1 MAKARRYDP
10 YNWHYY
16 GAPKKPRRWK
26 NIDME
31 KKTKAKNVEAIYE
44 EAKKTSKENNIP
56 MDKIRVETSYYGAY
70 LKWSVPE
77 SDEHF
82 DKRIKEWE
90 KEKAAYDEYKA
101 ERKAAELAEAAEA
114 KKREL
119 AEAAKTRRNVV
130 DLLAEA
136 IQTDPSLLDA
146 AKKKVESSKRK
157 V

>member
-1 MAKARRYDP
+1 
-10 YNWHYY
+10 
-16 GAPKKPRRWK
+16 
-26 NIDME
+26 ME

-44 EAKKTSKENNIP
+44 EAKKVSKENDIP
-56 MDKIRVETSYYGAY
+56 MTKITVQTSYYGAY
-70 LKWSVPE
+70 LKWVVPE